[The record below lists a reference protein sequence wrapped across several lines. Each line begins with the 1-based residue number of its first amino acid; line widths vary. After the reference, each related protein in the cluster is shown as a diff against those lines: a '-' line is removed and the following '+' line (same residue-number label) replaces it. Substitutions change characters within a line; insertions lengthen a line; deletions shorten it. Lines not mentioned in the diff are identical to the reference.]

1 MLVHAARV
9 RGRHIAWDRREV
21 VQHGLN
27 SDAVALDLDDEWRE
41 CDRIQA
47 VLAGAG
53 GPVRILVEGG
63 SFPIPSALM
72 EAPGAVR
79 MCLMGHMG
87 ETVRIVTAKEA
98 APLTV
103 VESGETAGTDPAPE
117 RPDLW
122 AQLMAEIER
131 AVATAEGVA
140 RRADAGEFDGA
151 GIAAGARDPSS
162 MEGARVGDLYINSE
176 SGELFELVEY

>member
-1 MLVHAARV
+1 MIVHTARV
-9 RGRHIAWDRREV
+9 RGRRIAWDRREV

-27 SDAVALDLDDEWRE
+27 ADAVALDLDDEWRE

-53 GPVRILVEGG
+53 GPIRILVEGG

-79 MCLMGHMG
+79 MCLMGHVG
-87 ETVRIVTAKEA
+87 EAVRIVTAKEA

-103 VESGETAGTDPAPE
+103 VESGEMGGTDPAPE

-122 AQLMAEIER
+122 AQLMAEVER

-140 RRADAGEFDGA
+140 RRADAGAFDGA